1 MEYLEKLNPE
11 QLQAVTTTTNK
22 VLVVAGAGSGKTR
35 VLTTRIQYL
44 IDKGVN
50 KDDIIAFT
58 FTKRAAKEMQFR
70 LSKYNFNN
78 IHTFHSYCYRM
89 LQIYKDEL
97 GFQKFDNI
105 NLVTEDYELQIIDE
119 IISELKI
126 NYNPKTLMQFIT
138 KRKNN
143 LEYPFKS
150 VEEASIFNQVYYRF
164 QQRLMSHGQIDF
176 DDMISLFVNNI
187 DNLSDKDYILDSC
200 KYILVDE
207 FQDTNQIQFDLIKK
221 LASKHNNLFC
231 VGDTNQLI
239 YSFRSSDI
247 KIINDYMNEADE
259 VIYLNKNYRCASN
272 ILESSN
278 NLIKHNHNLKNDI
291 YSDIAPK
298 FKVTYHELPDT
309 KYQAWD
315 VANIINNLITKGNYK
330 PNDIAVLFRNN
341 YQSTEIEYEL
351 KKQNIPYTAYGKLKF
366 YKFEATR
373 RMIALYQ
380 FLDNPDDY
388 ILFRQAVLIDQI
400 IYDKI
405 VSTFKQSNNNLLDI
419 IINMNIERISNQAS
433 KIKELINNIKS
444 YSRATLFEYMM
455 TILSDKYT
463 NKQLEYLRALKD
475 IIVNSELKTTK
486 EILDN
491 LLLAEDE
498 HINEMGVNLMTIHKA
513 KGLEFKCVFII
524 SINEGIIP
532 PSVKKESDIKEER
545 RILYVAMTRAK
556 EYLYLSSADYH
567 IINGMRKRL
576 NPSMFVSEI
585 KKI

>member
-11 QLQAVTTTTNK
+11 QLQAVTTTSKK

-176 DDMISLFVNNI
+176 DDMITLFVNNI
-187 DNLSDKDYILDSC
+187 DNLSDNDYILDSC

-366 YKFEATR
+366 YKFEVTR

-380 FLDNPDDY
+380 FLDNPEDY
-388 ILFRQAVLIDQI
+388 ILFRQAVLIDQVA
-400 IYDKI
+400 YEKI
-405 VSTFKQSNNNLLDI
+405 VSTYKQSNTNLLDI
-419 IINMNIERISNQAS
+419 IINMNIERLSNQAF
-433 KIKELINNIKS
+433 KIKELIQNIKS

-455 TILSDKYT
+455 TILCDKYT

-532 PSVKKESDIKEER
+532 PSLKKESDIKEER

-585 KKI
+585 K

>member
-1 MEYLEKLNPE
+1 MSRCLWAKL
-11 QLQAVTTTTNK
+11 
-22 VLVVAGAGSGKTR
+22 
-35 VLTTRIQYL
+35 
-44 IDKGVN
+44 
-50 KDDIIAFT
+50 
-58 FTKRAAKEMQFR
+58 
-70 LSKYNFNN
+70 
-78 IHTFHSYCYRM
+78 
-89 LQIYKDEL
+89 
-97 GFQKFDNI
+97 
-105 NLVTEDYELQIIDE
+105 
-119 IISELKI
+119 
-126 NYNPKTLMQFIT
+126 
-138 KRKNN
+138 
-143 LEYPFKS
+143 
-150 VEEASIFNQVYYRF
+150 
-164 QQRLMSHGQIDF
+164 
-176 DDMISLFVNNI
+176 
-187 DNLSDKDYILDSC
+187 
-200 KYILVDE
+200 
-207 FQDTNQIQFDLIKK
+207 
-221 LASKHNNLFC
+221 
-231 VGDTNQLI
+231 
-239 YSFRSSDI
+239 
-247 KIINDYMNEADE
+247 
-259 VIYLNKNYRCASN
+259 
-272 ILESSN
+272 
-278 NLIKHNHNLKNDI
+278 
-291 YSDIAPK
+291 SDIAPK

-315 VANIINNLITKGNYK
+315 VVNIINNLITKGNYK

-444 YSRATLFEYMM
+444 YSRATQFEYMM

-491 LLLAEDE
+491 LLLTEDE

-532 PSVKKESDIKEER
+532 PSLKKESDIKEER

-585 KKI
+585 K